1 MFCGILS
8 VLNGFV
14 LVGDMVSD
22 GLNVWEYHKLATK
35 KNGDWDDPFNW
46 RFYYNASNRETV
58 REAIYFYFSLGA
70 MVLPLAVAITLFT
83 LFLLK
88 VISRSICNLA
98 SECCCN
104 TRCFGLFVSILLFL
118 PITFPVSVS
127 ISVFVI
133 SISWMISPIL
143 HLIYAGLI
151 AGGAKPS
158 GIGSNELNG
167 SLWKKFATLMMFL
180 SFVETCFEALP
191 QTVIGF
197 VIFRDQWNQASLENS
212 EEIWNLFK
220 LMIRYPYQAV
230 SYFFSICCLA
240 RTIISISYSTSV
252 DFSNSFFGMVYYFW
266 IGRVEEKE
274 SREEKIKR
282 LDSFDADL
290 IIFGFK
296 KGEKVKNAQ
305 FLDKMGLKSNLVSDN
320 SFQTDELTR
329 QDKCV
334 LNTMSLQDC
343 LKHMSELEG
352 KCCDG
357 SSLRMECSIHIAK
370 PPSQVANSAL
380 VEMGNGQCSQ
390 EDEPLLVEE
399 RNEKERQKKNL
410 NLSSCFKRDKS
421 DQSDADAEQELQSV
435 HSEKSQEAEV
445 LEDKTE
451 STAAETTESND
462 IKNGD
467 E

>member
-1 MFCGILS
+1 
-8 VLNGFV
+8 
-14 LVGDMVSD
+14 
-22 GLNVWEYHKLATK
+22 
-35 KNGDWDDPFNW
+35 
-46 RFYYNASNRETV
+46 
-58 REAIYFYFSLGA
+58 
-70 MVLPLAVAITLFT
+70 
-83 LFLLK
+83 
-88 VISRSICNLA
+88 
-98 SECCCN
+98 
-104 TRCFGLFVSILLFL
+104 
-118 PITFPVSVS
+118 
-127 ISVFVI
+127 
-133 SISWMISPIL
+133 
-143 HLIYAGLI
+143 
-151 AGGAKPS
+151 
-158 GIGSNELNG
+158 
-167 SLWKKFATLMMFL
+167 
-180 SFVETCFEALP
+180 
-191 QTVIGF
+191 
-197 VIFRDQWNQASLENS
+197 
-212 EEIWNLFK
+212 
-220 LMIRYPYQAV
+220 
-230 SYFFSICCLA
+230 
-240 RTIISISYSTSV
+240 
-252 DFSNSFFGMVYYFW
+252 MVYYFW

-296 KGEKVKNAQ
+296 KDEKVKNTH

-320 SFQTDELTR
+320 SFQTDEMTR

-343 LKHMSELEG
+343 LKHMSKLDG

-421 DQSDADAEQELQSV
+421 DKSDADADAEQELQSV

-451 STAAETTESND
+451 SPAAETTESND